1 MAMLALYMAA
11 SPYLMSRTRWRA
23 RAMFH
28 SVSVATLLTYRQ
40 SMVRLLGLSIR
51 MEKTLDRNAGMADT
65 EYTDCA
71 SSGNFFL
78 GFSDFAPRRGQ
89 IFEEFVANDKQL
101 TADSWLSKLPV
112 KTACQIK
119 SVKAFSTEHTSKE
132 SIGTISTSTNRRI
145 SASSA
150 HLCTKDCDKK
160 ESPLKKLLDDS
171 ASFQDVPVSKQQW
184 VTLPY
189 PEGTK
194 IERPEIDRKPK
205 VDPRDTSIIL
215 FPGQGTQYV
224 GMAKGLLKFPIVK
237 DLFELANYI
246 LKYDLLKLC
255 LEGPKKKL
263 DETKYC
269 QPAVLVTSLAAIER
283 LKEERPNAIENCVA
297 TAGFSLGEL
306 TALIFS
312 GAIEFE
318 RVIYGPDSKLKYACL
333 KAKEWALDKGD
344 PLPECKIASYLSPNS
359 KVVAGSESALD
370 FLEKNYKEFHIRRV
384 MRLPVSGAFHSEIMR
399 PAMETFKRAL
409 AKTEI
414 SEPAVTVYSN
424 VDGKRYRN
432 ADHIRRQ
439 LPKQIMSSVKW
450 EQFLHY
456 VYSRD
461 PSEHFPRT
469 FEVGPGTS
477 LKAMLK
483 QLVLYL
489 IAGGVC

>member
-1 MAMLALYMAA
+1 MDFKNIFNTIL
-11 SPYLMSRTRWRA
+11 RQT
-23 RAMFH
+23 
-28 SVSVATLLTYRQ
+28 VSYR
-40 SMVRLLGLSIR
+40 
-51 MEKTLDRNAGMADT
+51 
-65 EYTDCA
+65 
-71 SSGNFFL
+71 
-78 GFSDFAPRRGQ
+78 
-89 IFEEFVANDKQL
+89 
-101 TADSWLSKLPV
+101 
-112 KTACQIK
+112 
-119 SVKAFSTEHTSKE
+119 
-132 SIGTISTSTNRRI
+132 TISTSTNRRI

-318 RVIYGPDSKLKYACL
+318 RGLRLVQIRAEAMQLASETYKGGMMTVIYGPDSKLKYACL

-483 QLVLYL
+483 QVNARAWEECYS
-489 IAGGVC
+489 IEG

>member
-1 MAMLALYMAA
+1 
-11 SPYLMSRTRWRA
+11 
-23 RAMFH
+23 
-28 SVSVATLLTYRQ
+28 
-40 SMVRLLGLSIR
+40 
-51 MEKTLDRNAGMADT
+51 
-65 EYTDCA
+65 
-71 SSGNFFL
+71 
-78 GFSDFAPRRGQ
+78 
-89 IFEEFVANDKQL
+89 
-101 TADSWLSKLPV
+101 
-112 KTACQIK
+112 
-119 SVKAFSTEHTSKE
+119 
-132 SIGTISTSTNRRI
+132 
-145 SASSA
+145 
-150 HLCTKDCDKK
+150 
-160 ESPLKKLLDDS
+160 
-171 ASFQDVPVSKQQW
+171 
-184 VTLPY
+184 
-189 PEGTK
+189 
-194 IERPEIDRKPK
+194 
-205 VDPRDTSIIL
+205 
-215 FPGQGTQYV
+215 
-224 GMAKGLLKFPIVK
+224 MAKGLLKFPIVK
-237 DLFELANYI
+237 DLFELANFI

-255 LEGPKKKL
+255 LEGPKNML

-318 RVIYGPDSKLKYACL
+318 RGLRLVQIRAEAMQLASETYKGGMVTVIYGPDSKLKYACL
-333 KAKEWALDKGD
+333 KAKEWAVDKGD

-370 FLEKNYKEFHIRRV
+370 FLEKYYKEFHIRRV

-399 PAMETFKRAL
+399 PAMETFKQAL

-414 SEPAVTVYSN
+414 SDPAVTVYSN

-439 LPKQIMSSVKW
+439 LPKQMMYSVKW

-461 PSEHFPRT
+461 PNEHFPRT

-477 LKAMLK
+477 LKAMMK
-483 QLVLYL
+483 QVNAKAWEECYN
-489 IAGGVC
+489 IEG